1 MFHWFVPST
10 PRTGGDGPIKT
21 LQHRPNFTS
30 RFNCWSST
38 RVPLSLCSSEG
49 SPMWELFFL
58 VKNFFTLCAVALLQ
72 GGASVQ
78 CENTQMNT
86 NARSYPEML
95 ALEKSTCHCSEDP
108 GGGKENVLGPTE
120 GLPGL
125 YWGQTEYGYKL
136 VSHWEVSDVTAPP
149 GHHWTRSPGGQAT
162 CPLT

>member
-108 GGGKENVLGPTE
+108 GGGRKMSWDPRRGFQGCIGGKPN
-120 GLPGL
+120 
-125 YWGQTEYGYKL
+125 
-136 VSHWEVSDVTAPP
+136 TAIN
-149 GHHWTRSPGGQAT
+149 S
-162 CPLT
+162 